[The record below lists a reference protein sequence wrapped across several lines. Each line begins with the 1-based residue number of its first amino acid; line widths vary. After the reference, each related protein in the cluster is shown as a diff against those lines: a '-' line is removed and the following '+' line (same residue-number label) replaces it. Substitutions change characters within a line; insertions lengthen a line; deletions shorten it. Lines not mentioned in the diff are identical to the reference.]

1 MLPALLSLNCVD
13 RVDLATRSNSI
24 DIPMPSEKK
33 GEVFYSY
40 REALTQAKK
49 GLAYISLPNSL
60 HAEWVEA
67 ALQEGFHVVV
77 DKPAFI
83 NAEDSLRLRALAKSK
98 GLCLSEATVW
108 PFQSQIQL
116 AQEQIKSNNSDIKLI
131 QATFSFPPFDHNNF
145 RNSRELGG
153 GAFNDLGIYAL
164 SPGRIFFDTYPDEIV
179 IRSSP
184 MRSGYQVDTAFN
196 ISTFYSGGRVFQGFF
211 SFETEYKNSMRLLG
225 QDIAIDIE
233 PAFTSGGNSGFI
245 EIRRNNQLSKVP
257 YIINDGFSTY
267 FQGVIESITKG
278 DWSEWDD
285 ILAHD
290 SGNIKRARKGIAL

>member
-1 MLPALLSLNCVD
+1 MLPALLSLKCVD
-13 RVDLATRSNSI
+13 RIDLASRGSAI
-24 DIPMPSEKK
+24 DIPIPSEKK
-33 GEVFYSY
+33 GVLFRGY
-40 REALTQAKK
+40 REALTQAEK

-67 ALQEGFHVVV
+67 ALLEGFHVVV

-83 NAEDSLRLRALAKSK
+83 NADDSLRLRALAKSK

-131 QATFSFPPFDHNNF
+131 QATFSFPPFDDNNF
-145 RNSRELGG
+145 RNSKDLGG

-164 SPGRIFFDTYPDEIV
+164 TPGRVFFDTYPDEII

-184 MRSGYQVDTAFN
+184 ISSGYQIDTAFN
-196 ISTFYSGGRVFQGFF
+196 ISAFYSRDRVFQGFF

-225 QDIAIDIE
+225 SDLSIDIE
-233 PAFTSGGNSGFI
+233 PAFTSGGNSGCI
-245 EIRRNNQLSKVP
+245 EIKRNNQLSKAS
-257 YIINDGFSTY
+257 YTANDGFSTY

-290 SGNIKRARKGIAL
+290 SENIKKARKGIEL

>member
-1 MLPALLSLNCVD
+1 
-13 RVDLATRSNSI
+13 
-24 DIPMPSEKK
+24 MPSEKK
-33 GEVFYSY
+33 GEFFCGY
-40 REALTQAKK
+40 REALTKAKK

-60 HAEWVEA
+60 HAEWVET

-83 NAEDSLRLRALAKSK
+83 NPEDSLRLRTLAKSK

-131 QATFSFPPFDHNNF
+131 QATFSFPPFDLNNF
-145 RNSRELGG
+145 RNSKDLGG

-164 SPGRIFFDTYPDEIV
+164 TPGRVFFDAYPDEIV

-184 MRSGYQVDTAFN
+184 IRSGCEVDTTFN
-196 ISTFYSGGRVFQGFF
+196 ISASYSGGRVFQGFF

-225 QDIAIDIE
+225 SDIAIEIE
-233 PAFTSGGNSGFI
+233 PAFTSGSDGGYISI
-245 EIRRNNQLSKVP
+245 KRKNQLGKLP
-257 YIINDGFSTY
+257 YTSNDGFSNY
-267 FQGVIESITKG
+267 FEGVIESIIRG
-278 DWSEWDD
+278 DWSEWED
-285 ILAHD
+285 IFTHD
-290 SGNIKRARKGIAL
+290 SENIIKARKGIAL

>member
-1 MLPALLSLNCVD
+1 MLPALLSLKCVD
-13 RVDLATRSNSI
+13 RIDLASRSNSI

-33 GEVFYSY
+33 GEVFCGY
-40 REALTQAKK
+40 REALTKAKK

-60 HAEWVEA
+60 HAEWVEV

-83 NAEDSLRLRALAKSK
+83 NVEDSLRLRALAKSK
-98 GLCLSEATVW
+98 NLCLSEATVW

-116 AQEQIKSNNSDIKLI
+116 AQELIRSNNSDIKLI

-145 RNSRELGG
+145 RNSKDLGG

-164 SPGRIFFDTYPDEIV
+164 TPGRVFFDAYPGKI
-179 IRSSP
+179 IIQSSP

-196 ISTFYSGGRVFQGFF
+196 ISALYSEGRVFQGFF

-225 QDIAIDIE
+225 SDIAIDIE
-233 PAFTSGGNSGFI
+233 PAFTSSGNSGCI
-245 EIRRNNQLSKVP
+245 EIKRNNRVSKAP
-257 YIINDGFSTY
+257 YKKNDGFSTY
-267 FQGVIESITKG
+267 FQGVIESIAKG
-278 DWSEWDD
+278 DWSEWDE

-290 SGNIKRARKGIAL
+290 SENIKKARKGIAL

>member
-1 MLPALLSLNCVD
+1 MLPALLSLKCVD
-13 RVDLATRSNSI
+13 KIDLASRSNSI
-24 DIPMPSEKK
+24 DITIPSEKK
-33 GEVFYSY
+33 GEVFCGY

-49 GLAYISLPNSL
+49 GLAYVSLPNSL
-60 HAEWVEA
+60 HAEWVEV

-83 NAEDSLRLRALAKSK
+83 NTEDSLRLRALARSK

-108 PFQSQIQL
+108 PFQSQILL

-145 RNSRELGG
+145 RNSKVLGG

-164 SPGRIFFDTYPDEIV
+164 TPGRVFFDTYPYEIV

-184 MRSGYQVDTAFN
+184 IRSGYQVDTAFN
-196 ISTFYSGGRVFQGFF
+196 ISALYSGGRIFQGFF

-225 QDIAIDIE
+225 SDIAIDIE
-233 PAFTSGGNSGFI
+233 PAFTSGGNGGYI
-245 EIRRNNQLSKVP
+245 EIKRNNQLSKLP
-257 YIINDGFSTY
+257 YLTNDGFSAY
-267 FQGVIESITKG
+267 FQGVIESIAKG
-278 DWSEWDD
+278 DWSQWED

-290 SGNIKRARKGIAL
+290 SGNIKKAREGIAL

>member
-1 MLPALLSLNCVD
+1 MD
-13 RVDLATRSNSI
+13 RIDLASRSNSI
-24 DIPMPSEKK
+24 DIPIPSEKK
-33 GEVFYSY
+33 GEVFCGYK
-40 REALTQAKK
+40 EALTHAKK
-49 GLAYISLPNSL
+49 GLVYISLPNSL

-83 NAEDSLRLRALAKSK
+83 NAEDYLRLRALANSM

-116 AQEQIKSNNSDIKLI
+116 AIEQIKSNNSNIKLI

-145 RNSRELGG
+145 RNSKALGG

-164 SPGRIFFDTYPDEIV
+164 TPGRVFFDAYPEEII

-184 MRSGYQVDTAFN
+184 VGSGYQVDNAFN
-196 ISTFYSGGRVFQGFF
+196 ISVLYSEGRVFQGFF

-225 QDIAIDIE
+225 SDIAIDIE
-233 PAFTSGGNSGFI
+233 PAFTSGSNGGHI
-245 EIRRNNQLSKVP
+245 EIKRNNQLSKLP
-257 YIINDGFSTY
+257 YLTNDGFSAY
-267 FQGVIESITKG
+267 FQSVIESIMKG

-290 SGNIKRARKGIAL
+290 SENIKKARKGIAL

>member
-1 MLPALLSLNCVD
+1 MD
-13 RVDLATRSNSI
+13 RIDLASRNNSI
-24 DIPMPSEKK
+24 DIKMPSEKK
-33 GEVFYSY
+33 GDFFCGY

-60 HAEWVEA
+60 HADWVEA

-98 GLCLSEATVW
+98 SLCLSEATVW

-131 QATFSFPPFDHNNF
+131 QATFSFPPFDLTNF
-145 RNSRELGG
+145 RNSKNLGG
-153 GAFNDLGIYAL
+153 GAFNDLSVYAL
-164 SPGRIFFDTYPDEIV
+164 TPGRVFFDAYPDEIV

-184 MRSGYQVDTAFN
+184 IRSECQVDTAFN
-196 ISTFYSGGRVFQGFF
+196 ISASYSGSRVFQGFF

-225 QDIAIDIE
+225 SDIAIDIE
-233 PAFTSGGNSGFI
+233 PAFTSGGNSGYI
-245 EIRRNNQLSKVP
+245 EIKRNNQLSKLP
-257 YIINDGFSTY
+257 YTSNDGFSKY
-267 FQGVIESITKG
+267 FQGVIESIIKG
-278 DWSEWDD
+278 DWSEWED
-285 ILAHD
+285 IFAHD
-290 SGNIKRARKGIAL
+290 SENIKKARKGIAL

>member
-1 MLPALLSLNCVD
+1 MD
-13 RVDLATRSNSI
+13 RIDLASRSNSI
-24 DIPMPSEKK
+24 DIPIPSGKK
-33 GEVFYSY
+33 GEVFCGY

-49 GLAYISLPNSL
+49 GLAYVSLPNSL

-83 NAEDSLRLRALAKSK
+83 NTEDSLRLRALARSK

-108 PFQSQIQL
+108 PFQSQILL
-116 AQEQIKSNNSDIKLI
+116 AKEQIKSNNSDIKLI
-131 QATFSFPPFDHNNF
+131 QATFSFPPFDLNNF
-145 RNSRELGG
+145 RNSKDLGG

-164 SPGRIFFDTYPDEIV
+164 TPGRVFFDAYPDEIV

-184 MRSGYQVDTAFN
+184 IGSGYQVDTAFN
-196 ISTFYSGGRVFQGFF
+196 VSALYSGGRIFQGYF

-225 QDIAIDIE
+225 TDIAIEIE
-233 PAFTSGGNSGFI
+233 PAFTSGSNGGCI
-245 EIRRNNQLSKVP
+245 EIKRNNQLSKLP
-257 YIINDGFSTY
+257 YTTNDGFSTY
-267 FQGVIESITKG
+267 FQAVIESITKG

-290 SGNIKRARKGIAL
+290 SENIKKARKGI

>member
-1 MLPALLSLNCVD
+1 MD
-13 RVDLATRSNSI
+13 RIDLASRSNSI

-33 GEVFYSY
+33 GEVFCGY
-40 REALTQAKK
+40 REALTHAKK

-60 HAEWVEA
+60 HAEWVEV
-67 ALQEGFHVVV
+67 ALQQGFHVVV

-83 NAEDSLRLRALAKSK
+83 NSEESPRLRALAKSK

-116 AQEQIKSNNSDIKLI
+116 AQEQIKLNNSDIKLI
-131 QATFSFPPFDHNNF
+131 QATFSFPPFDLNNF
-145 RNSRELGG
+145 RNSKDLGG

-164 SPGRIFFDTYPDEIV
+164 TPGRVFFDTYPDEIV

-184 MRSGYQVDTAFN
+184 MRSGYQIDTAFN
-196 ISTFYSGGRVFQGFF
+196 ISASYPGGRFFQGFF

-225 QDIAIDIE
+225 SDIAIDIE
-233 PAFTSGGNSGFI
+233 PAYTSGGNGGCI
-245 EIRRNNQLSKVP
+245 EIKRNNQMSKLS
-257 YIINDGFSTY
+257 YLTNDGFSAY
-267 FQGVIESITKG
+267 FQSVIEAITKG
-278 DWSEWDD
+278 DWSEWED

-290 SGNIKRARKGIAL
+290 SENIKRARKGIAL

>member
-1 MLPALLSLNCVD
+1 MLPALLSLTCVD
-13 RVDLATRSNSI
+13 RIDLASRKKSI

-33 GEVFYSY
+33 GEVFCGY
-40 REALTQAKK
+40 REALTKAKK

-67 ALQEGFHVVV
+67 ALLEGFHVVV

-83 NAEDSLRLRALAKSK
+83 NAEDSLRLRELAKSR

-108 PFQSQIQL
+108 PFQSQIKL
-116 AQEQIKSNNSDIKLI
+116 AQEQIKLNKADIKLI
-131 QATFSFPPFDHNNF
+131 QATFSFPPFDPQNF
-145 RNSRELGG
+145 RNSKELGG

-164 SPGRIFFDTYPDEIV
+164 TPGRIFFNTYPEEIA

-184 MRSGYQVDTAFN
+184 IGSGHQVDTEFSLTAL
-196 ISTFYSGGRVFQGFF
+196 YSGGRIFQGFF
-211 SFETEYKNSMRLLG
+211 GFETEYKNSMRLLG
-225 QDIAIDIE
+225 SDIAIDIE
-233 PAFTSGGNSGFI
+233 PAFTSGSNGGCIVIKIDNKS
-245 EIRRNNQLSKVP
+245 NKLP
-257 YIINDGFSTY
+257 YTTNDGFSTY

-278 DWSEWDD
+278 DWSEWDN

-290 SGNIKRARKGIAL
+290 SENIKEARKGIA

>member
-1 MLPALLSLNCVD
+1 MD

-131 QATFSFPPFDHNNF
+131 QATFSFPPFYHNNF